1 MNALKKELAYS
12 AAYNA
17 FLSKNQNSRVGLNEN
32 QITLLNWLEPS
43 MADAYAQIM
52 IKTKGNQKVS
62 LDFVYKLY
70 AVENLQNIFA
80 GLNEGKSVDDIIG
93 LVNF

>member
-1 MNALKKELAYS
+1 MNALKKELAYG
-12 AAYNA
+12 AAYNVFYNA
-17 FLSKNQNSRVGLNEN
+17 NRQDRNGLNES
-32 QITLLNWLEPS
+32 QINLLNWLEPS

-80 GLNEGKSVDDIIG
+80 GLNDGKSIDDIVG